1 MELWNFLFW
10 THLILNTS
18 MTSIIIEKSKCCDSW
33 YEIFDNFYQLFKIN
47 SAENMQMYL
56 RSIDSWNITRMRRD
70 ELKNSKIK
78 RAALFQTRPMA
89 LHLAFSR
96 GKTSAKTTLVS
107 VYQLQFGTPR
117 IHLMSLLQIQWNQ
130 RHKQWHIQKRWRWW
144 APLNLLNLLTSIY

>member
-1 MELWNFLFW
+1 
-10 THLILNTS
+10 
-18 MTSIIIEKSKCCDSW
+18 MTSIIIEKSKCCDTW
-33 YEIFDNFYQLFKIN
+33 YEIFYNFYQLFKIN
-47 SAENMQMYL
+47 SSENMQIYL

-107 VYQLQFGTPR
+107 VYQLQFGTPG

-144 APLNLLNLLTSIY
+144 APLNLLNLLTSID